1 MANPEPSSSSGR
13 ERRRHERAQAE
24 WPISIT
30 LDGGLR
36 EAKIRDVSRSG
47 VCFFLDRPIEEM
59 TLLEISF
66 ELPEHENTLKGRGA
80 VVRCERI
87 STILEHFEIAVF
99 LTDMPDPDREAIEKY
114 VADRKAN

>member
-1 MANPEPSSSSGR
+1 MANTEPTPTGR
-13 ERRRHERAQAE
+13 ERRRHERATAE
-24 WPISIT
+24 WPISIII
-30 LDGGLR
+30 DGGLR

-59 TLLEISF
+59 TLLDISF
-66 ELPEHENTLKGRGA
+66 ELPGQGAPVKGRGA

-87 STILEHFEIAVF
+87 STILEHVEIAVF

-114 VADRKAN
+114 VTEWKGC

>member
-1 MANPEPSSSSGR
+1 MATPEPSSSSGR

-24 WPISIT
+24 WPISIS

-66 ELPEHENTLKGRGA
+66 ELPGREGEIKGRGA

-87 STILEHFEIAVF
+87 STMLEHFEIAVF
-99 LTDMPDPDREAIEKY
+99 LTDMPDPEREAIENY
-114 VADRKAN
+114 VIDRQS

>member
-1 MANPEPSSSSGR
+1 MANTEPTPSGR

-24 WPISIT
+24 WPISIMI
-30 LDGGLR
+30 DGGLR

-66 ELPEHENTLKGRGA
+66 ELPDHEEAVKGRGA

-87 STILEHFEIAVF
+87 SSMLEHFEIAVF

-114 VADRKAN
+114 VTEWKGC